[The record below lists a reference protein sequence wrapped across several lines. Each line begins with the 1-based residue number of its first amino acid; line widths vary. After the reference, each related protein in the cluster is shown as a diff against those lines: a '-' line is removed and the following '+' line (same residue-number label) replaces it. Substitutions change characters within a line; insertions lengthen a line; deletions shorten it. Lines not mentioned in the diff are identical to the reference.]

1 MSKHREGGL
10 FLQRL
15 GFIFIDN
22 FGAFDPPSG
31 PMSVCIAFL
40 EEQNPQSSISILCPP
55 MPCRSE
61 WLIIQPHK
69 FVPSLL
75 KYRSAFV
82 FQYEKLW
89 VFFFCALHKARALRL

>member
-22 FGAFDPPSG
+22 FGAFDPPAG

-40 EEQNPQSSISILCPP
+40 EEQNPQSPPFRFCVLQCPVEV
-55 MPCRSE
+55 SG
-61 WLIIQPHK
+61 
-69 FVPSLL
+69 
-75 KYRSAFV
+75 
-82 FQYEKLW
+82 
-89 VFFFCALHKARALRL
+89 